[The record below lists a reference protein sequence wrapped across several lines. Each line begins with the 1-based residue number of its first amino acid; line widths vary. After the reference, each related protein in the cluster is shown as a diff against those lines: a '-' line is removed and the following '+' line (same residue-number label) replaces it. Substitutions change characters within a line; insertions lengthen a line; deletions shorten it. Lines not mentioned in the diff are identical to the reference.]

1 MSELGVE
8 MPGGPDMTA
17 SLFMADPDYFSLGVR
32 QALEGP
38 VESEEYYDDY
48 LVGVAGP
55 GEVLE
60 EFSSTALHSAVIA
73 AGAQVAEAEAAV
85 MRAEDAGS
93 PDELAMRRLDRAR
106 AEERAVLV
114 RLQKARTVAHTE
126 RAESRVAQVISLR
139 PRLALVEGGEAA

>member
-1 MSELGVE
+1 MFSLQVQLVELVD
-8 MPGGPDMTA
+8 GGA
-17 SLFMADPDYFSLGVR
+17 KVYELAQCQRGAVDPDYFSLGVR
-32 QALEGP
+32 RAMHEPLEPEDLEVVSALP
-38 VESEEYYDDY
+38 EEPASLMDHPE
-48 LVGVAGP
+48 AI
-55 GEVLE
+55 E
-60 EFSSTALHSAVIA
+60 A
-73 AGAQVAEAEAAV
+73 AARVAEAEAAV